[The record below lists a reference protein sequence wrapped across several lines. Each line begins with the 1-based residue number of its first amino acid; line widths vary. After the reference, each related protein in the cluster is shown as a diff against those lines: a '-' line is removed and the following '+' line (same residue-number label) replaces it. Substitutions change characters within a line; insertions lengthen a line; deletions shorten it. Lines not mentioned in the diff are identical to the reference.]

1 MTNRTRHRSPRVCF
15 AQSQPTFLNET
26 RLSVLRSLQIKHFAI
41 AEHIELDIR
50 SGLNVITGE
59 TGAGKSIM
67 IRALGMVL
75 GQRADSGMVKHGQQ
89 RADILA
95 DFDISRHQVVKSLLI
110 DLDIDDQGE
119 CLLRRVIN
127 ADSGSK
133 AYVNGHMVTAGTMRQ
148 IGEQLL
154 DIHGQHEHQSLLRN
168 EVQQSMLDQYA
179 GLGDKVTQLQDQY
192 ADLHTSISAL
202 ELLRAEA
209 DAAHEKLAFLSYQVD
224 ELEQFSPQEDEWES
238 LYSRHQKIHHQAE
251 LGASVQAAE
260 QLLFGSLSDSGGAN
274 AQLGRAIAELE
285 KAQAIDPALKD
296 ISNLLNEAQTLMN
309 ESELSLRHA
318 SESLMLDEAELEQIE
333 QRYSGYLNF
342 ARKHRVEPQQLFSSY
357 VSLSSQLQAARNPER
372 SEQSL
377 LEKIN
382 VLALAYQQLAEQ
394 ISTQRN
400 TAAKTLSSEISAS
413 MQSLAMEGGSFII
426 KLEAVEPMPCPE
438 GLNDS
443 FPAIGR
449 DFGNEK
455 VRFEVSTNAGMPAQA
470 LSKVASGGELS
481 RISLAIQLILSD
493 LASVETLVF
502 DEVDV
507 GVGGKTAAVIGRML
521 AQLANSRQ
529 IICITHLPQVAAFGS
544 SHFHVNK
551 SHVTKSHVN
560 KSHANSNEA
569 NKHQSRQVALNI
581 DELDAKGRIDEIARM
596 VGGESITE
604 ESLAHAQNLLGSSV

>member
-1 MTNRTRHRSPRVCF
+1 MLC
-15 AQSQPTFLNET
+15 
-26 RLSVLRSLQIKHFAI
+26 SLQLKHFAI

-75 GQRADSGMVKHGQQ
+75 GQRADSSMVKHGQQ

-95 DFDISRHQVVKSLLI
+95 SFDISGHQTVQALLKELELNE
-110 DLDIDDQGE
+110 DGE

-127 ADSGSK
+127 AESGSK
-133 AYVNGHMVTAGTMRQ
+133 AYINGHMVTAGILRK

-168 EVQQSMLDQYA
+168 EVQQSMLDKYA
-179 GLGDKVTQLQDQY
+179 GLSDQVAQLQGSY
-192 ADLHTSISAL
+192 ADLRAAINAL
-202 ELLRAEA
+202 ETLREEA

-224 ELEQFSPQEDEWES
+224 GLEQFSPQPDEWET

-260 QLLFGSLSDSGGAN
+260 QLLFGSLSDSDGAN

-285 KAQAIDPALKD
+285 KAQQIDPALMEVG
-296 ISNLLNEAQTLMN
+296 NLLSEAQTLLN
-309 ESELSLRHA
+309 ESELGLRHA
-318 SESLMLDEAELEQIE
+318 SESLLLDEAELEQIE
-333 QRYSGYLNF
+333 QRYSGYLDY
-342 ARKHRVEPQQLFSSY
+342 ARKHRVEPQQLFSCY
-357 VSLSSQLQAARNPER
+357 NSLSTQLQAARDPER

-377 LEKIN
+377 LETISG
-382 VLALAYQQLAEQ
+382 LARKYQQLAKIISEQRVTAASTLSTQ
-394 ISTQRN
+394 ISD
-400 TAAKTLSSEISAS
+400 S
-413 MQSLAMEGGSFII
+413 MQSLAMDGGAFII
-426 KLEAVEPMPCPE
+426 KLEAVDTMPCPE
-438 GLNDS
+438 GLNDC
-443 FPAIGR
+443 FAAIGR
-449 DFGNEK
+449 DFGYEK

-521 AQLANSRQ
+521 AQLASSRQ

-544 SHFHVNK
+544 SHYYVNKHQVNK
-551 SHVTKSHVN
+551 SQRN
-560 KSHANSNEA
+560 K
-569 NKHQSRQVALNI
+569 QQGDQVALSI
-581 DELDAKGRIDEIARM
+581 DELDDKGKINEIARM

-604 ESLAHAQNLLGSSV
+604 ESLAHAQTLIGSSV